1 MGRENKTESC
11 VDWEG
16 RTKQRDVLSGK
27 VEQNRELWRVG
38 RENKTERYVE
48 WERRE
53 KQRDVLSG
61 KVEQNR
67 EMC

>member
-1 MGRENKTESC
+1 M
-11 VDWEG
+11 
-16 RTKQRDVLSGK
+16 SGK
-27 VEQNRELWRVG
+27 VEQKREMWSVG
-38 RENKTERYVE
+38 RKNKRERCVE
-48 WERRE
+48 WEGRA